1 MVKQMKNRM
10 LFSVVE
16 VLLVVGVGISFAYFI
31 SEVLF
36 SGEGSDVTLEPGD
49 FIRVVYDAGDTP
61 LSLNG
66 GLPGDVASKDFT
78 VTVIPTDTEKEA
90 TYGIYFDLSN
100 NTFVKCDDANYNEL
114 TNACEKNAQEL
125 VYKIKD
131 KDSGDI
137 LASGDLTGV
146 TGRVELLK
154 ETKTVNSETTF
165 NYTIEIEFIETNA
178 DQNHNANKTLNGEIV
193 VEFAEPTILAKDTIL
208 ANTPV
213 NEGTPDFSKTAQASC
228 SDTSTCEETNGLYAE
243 NTSKGTT
250 YYFRG
255 AVDNNW
261 VSFGG
266 FYWRIIRINEDG
278 TIRMIY
284 QGTSANTTGTE
295 TQLQTSAF
303 NSTYNDNMYV
313 GYMYQSNQVHGLQE
327 SSTIKGILDTWYQN
341 NLTSVA
347 DKIDGNAGFCGDR
360 TPYSGNGTGTTYTEY
375 AAYNRLYTNKAPT
388 FECSNNSDLY
398 TTSGSSEGNKALT
411 YPIGLITADE
421 VAYAGGVFGT
431 ANQSYYLYTNQYY
444 WTMSPSGVNSG
455 GWANVFIVYD
465 DGYLSTVIMNN
476 TLGVRPV
483 INLKAN
489 VEITG
494 GNGSSS
500 NPYVIL

>member
-1 MVKQMKNRM
+1 MKKNYF
-10 LFSVVE
+10 LSVIG
-16 VLLVVGVGISFAYFI
+16 VLLVVGIGISFAYFI

-49 FIRVVYDAGDTP
+49 FIRVIYDAGDTP
-61 LSLNG
+61 LSLANVI
-66 GLPGDVASKDFT
+66 PGDVASKDFT

-90 TYGIYFDLSN
+90 TYGIYLDLSN
-100 NTFVKCDDANYNEL
+100 NTFVKCDDTNYNEL

-125 VYKIKD
+125 VYRIKD

-137 LASGDLTGV
+137 LATGDLTGV

-154 ETKTVNSETTF
+154 ETKTVDSETTF
-165 NYTIEIEFIETNA
+165 NYTIEIEFVETNA

-193 VEFAEPTILAKDTIL
+193 VEFAEMVAKDTIL

-228 SDTSTCEETNGLYAE
+228 SDPTTCEETNGLYAE
-243 NTSKGTT
+243 TTSKGTT

-278 TIRMIY
+278 TIRLIY
-284 QGTSANTTGTE
+284 QSDVSSGPIEEGETT
-295 TQLQTSAF
+295 QIQTSAF

-313 GYMYQSNQVHGLQE
+313 GYMYQSNEVHGLTS
-327 SSTIKGILDTWYQN
+327 SSTIKGVLDQWYQN

-360 TPYSGNGTGTTYTEY
+360 TPYSGSGTGTTQTYY
-375 AAYNRLYTNKAPT
+375 AAYNRLHTNKQPT
-388 FECSNNSDLY
+388 FECQNESDLY
-398 TTSGSSEGNKALT
+398 TTSGSKNGNKALP
-411 YPIGLITADE
+411 YPIGLISADE
-421 VAYAGGVFGT
+421 VAYAGGVYGT
-431 ANQSYYLYTNQYY
+431 NNTSYYLYTGQYY
-444 WTMSPSGVNSG
+444 WTLSPSWFIN
-455 GWANVFIVYD
+455 GWADVFRVRSN
-465 DGYLSTVIMNN
+465 GYLNSNNVNN
-476 TLGVRPV
+476 TYGVRPV

-489 VEITG
+489 VTITG
-494 GNGSSS
+494 GSGSSS
-500 NPYVIL
+500 NPYVIS